1 MTGQKAVFLDRDGTV
16 IKDWGYLD
24 NAEQVNLL
32 PGAAEALAELARR
45 GFLLV
50 LVTNQSGIGRGKFS
64 RSVVDAQHARLH
76 DLLAPFGVRF
86 ADIQICPHAPAV
98 ACSCRKPSPLMLI
111 ESARWLGVDLG
122 RSFMVGDKPADVEAG
137 NRAGCRSVFV
147 GAKPCAGAD
156 AVAGDLQAAAA
167 WILAQPEQGGKPVNM
182 PFVTAV
188 LPARYGSTRFPG
200 KPLALIGGKPMVQWA
215 YERACAA
222 SMVDEVV
229 VATDDI
235 RIANAVDAFGGKP
248 VMTSPDHATG
258 TDRIAEA
265 VRNLRADIIVNVQG
279 DEPLLPAD
287 IVDELV
293 RGMIATGA
301 EMGTAA
307 SPFSTSGRDPDD
319 PNAVKVVLGKDNL
332 ALYFSRS
339 RIPFCRQG
347 GTPVEPLLHWGLYAY
362 RRDFLEKF
370 VTWPQG
376 VLEQCEMLEQLR
388 ALENGARIFVVRA
401 SGRTVGVD
409 TPGDVAA
416 VEAILRERGEL

>member
-1 MTGQKAVFLDRDGTV
+1 MAVQKAVFLDRDGTI

-24 NAEQVNLL
+24 NAEQVELL
-32 PGAAEALAELARR
+32 PGAAAALAVLVQR

-50 LVTNQSGIGRGKFS
+50 LVTNQSGIGRGKFP
-64 RSVVDAQHARLH
+64 RSVVEAQHARLH

-86 ADIQICPHAPAV
+86 ADIQICPHAPTV
-98 ACSCRKPSPLMLI
+98 ACSCRKPSPVMLV
-111 ESARWLGVDLG
+111 ESARWLGVDLS
-122 RSFMVGDKPADVEAG
+122 RSFMVGDKPGDVEAG

-147 GAKPCAGAD
+147 GMQPCAAAD
-156 AVAGDLQAAAA
+156 ATASDLQAAVA
-167 WILAQPEQGGKPVNM
+167 WILSQPESGTKRANL

-222 SMVDEVV
+222 SMVDDVV
-229 VATDDI
+229 VATDDE
-235 RIANAVDAFGGKP
+235 RIVAAVAAFGGNS
-248 VMTSPDHATG
+248 VMTSPNHATG

-265 VRNLRADIIVNVQG
+265 VQTLRGDIIVNVQG

-287 IVDELV
+287 VVDELV

-307 SPFSTSGRDPDD
+307 SPFSTSGRDPED

-362 RRDFLEKF
+362 RREFLEKF

-401 SGRTVGVD
+401 AGRTVGVD

-416 VEAILRERGEL
+416 VEAILRERGEF